1 MSQLIQ
7 FFRRKKSPLHHK
19 TAVWTKV
26 TNVVASAAL
35 QSSVDLNAVVE
46 AYPFAE
52 YRPERFPG
60 VVLRLHRPKSVILLF
75 HTGKLVC
82 TGATSTEL
90 AQKAIHSIVQQLHRN
105 QIIDQPRVSITIQ
118 NVVATGSVGGKI
130 DLEKA
135 AFLLERTLYEPEQ
148 FPGLIYRME
157 VPQVVML
164 IYVTGR
170 IVCVGAKK
178 EQEIHDA
185 LKLLHH
191 QLKQNELLHTTTLA
205 SNKRESRDPH
215 SLLT

>member
-7 FFRRKKSPLHHK
+7 FFRRKKPPSQHN
-19 TAVWTKV
+19 TTVWVKV
-26 TNVVASAAL
+26 TNVVATTAL
-35 QSSVDLNAVVE
+35 NGSIDLNAVVE
-46 AYPFAE
+46 TYPFAE

-60 VVLRLHRPKSVILLF
+60 VVLRLHKPKAVILLF

-82 TGATSTEL
+82 TGAASTEQ
-90 AQKAIHSIVQQLHRN
+90 AQKAIHYMVHQLQTN
-105 QIIDQPRVSITIQ
+105 QIINQHDVSITIQ
-118 NVVATGSVGGKI
+118 NVVATGSVGGKV

-157 VPQVVML
+157 APRVVML

-185 LKLLHH
+185 LRQLHL
-191 QLKQNELLHTTTLA
+191 QLKQNALFHPV
-205 SNKRESRDPH
+205 N
-215 SLLT
+215 

>member
-7 FFRRKKSPLHHK
+7 FFRRKKPPPPHNAS
-19 TAVWTKV
+19 VWIKV
-26 TNVVASAAL
+26 TNVVASAVL
-35 QSSVDLNAVVE
+35 QGSVDLNAVVE
-46 AYPFAE
+46 AYPLAE

-60 VVLRLHRPKSVILLF
+60 VVLRLQRPKSVILLF

-82 TGATSTEL
+82 TGATSTKQ

-105 QIIDQPRVSITIQ
+105 QIISQHVVSITIQ
-118 NVVATGSVGGKI
+118 NVVATGSIGGKV

-185 LKLLHH
+185 LQQLHQ
-191 QLKQNELLHTTTLA
+191 QLKRNELIHTA
-205 SNKRESRDPH
+205 N
-215 SLLT
+215 

>member
-7 FFRRKKSPLHHK
+7 FFRRKKPLPQQK
-19 TAVWTKV
+19 SAVWIKI

-35 QSSVDLNAVVE
+35 QGSVDLNAVVA
-46 AYPFAE
+46 AYPCAE
-52 YRPERFPG
+52 HRPKQFPG
-60 VVLRLHRPKSVILLF
+60 VVLRLQRPKAVILLF

-82 TGATSTEL
+82 TGATSTEQ
-90 AQKAIHSIVQQLHRN
+90 AHKAIHHIVQQLHTN
-105 QIIDQPRVSITIQ
+105 QIIRQHVVSIAIQ
-118 NVVATGSVGGKI
+118 NVVATGSVGGKV

-157 VPQVVML
+157 VPRVVML

-170 IVCVGAKK
+170 FVCVGAKE

-185 LKLLHH
+185 LQQVQQ
-191 QLKQNELLHTTTLA
+191 QLKQHNLILTT
-205 SNKRESRDPH
+205 N
-215 SLLT
+215 

>member
-1 MSQLIQ
+1 MSQLIH
-7 FFRRKKSPLHHK
+7 FFRRKKSSPQPD
-19 TAVWTKV
+19 TAVWVKV
-26 TNVVASAAL
+26 TNVVASATL
-35 QSSVDLNAVVE
+35 SSSIDINAVVV

-60 VVLRLHRPKSVILLF
+60 VVLRLQQPKSVILLF

-82 TGATSTEL
+82 TGATSTEQ
-90 AQKAIHSIVQQLHRN
+90 AHKAIQYIVQQLQRN
-105 QIIDQPRVSITIQ
+105 GIINQHDVSITIQ
-118 NVVATGSVGGKI
+118 NVVATGSVGGKV

-157 VPQVVML
+157 APRVVML

-185 LKLLHH
+185 LH
-191 QLKQNELLHTTTLA
+191 QLSHQLQHNALIQTT
-205 SNKRESRDPH
+205 N
-215 SLLT
+215 

>member
-7 FFRRKKSPLHHK
+7 FFRRKKPPPPHN
-19 TAVWTKV
+19 TTVWIKV
-26 TNVVASAAL
+26 TNVVASAVL
-35 QSSVDLNAVVE
+35 QGSVDLNAVVE
-46 AYPFAE
+46 AYPLAE

-60 VVLRLHRPKSVILLF
+60 VVLRLQRPKSVILLF

-82 TGATSTEL
+82 TGAPSTEQ

-105 QIIDQPRVSITIQ
+105 QIISQQVVSITIQ
-118 NVVATGSVGGKI
+118 NVVATGSIGGKV

-185 LKLLHH
+185 LQQLHQ
-191 QLKQNELLHTTTLA
+191 QLKRNELIHTA
-205 SNKRESRDPH
+205 N
-215 SLLT
+215 